1 MTLKKMTHADTI
13 VHTYLCLHKKPCMV
27 SHDENNEHAPIIM
40 ADQLKILTRLQS
52 KFNLIYNMY
61 VYAFMQV
68 ENNAYFGE

>member
-1 MTLKKMTHADTI
+1 
-13 VHTYLCLHKKPCMV
+13 MV